1 MNNVINFPTLA
12 PALEHLAPS
21 LNVPTSR
28 PLNDAR
34 TDIESLITDIR
45 FAFNY
50 AQEHALAVLSVNADR
65 FGAYMIIAPT
75 EHVKTL
81 FGAECTCWRN
91 YESEGTA
98 TEHWVASIE
107 HIRVFWREVKCVH

>member
-34 TDIESLITDIR
+34 TDIEGLITDIR
-45 FAFNY
+45 FAFDF
-50 AQEHALAVLSVNADR
+50 AQKHALAVLSVNADR

-75 EHVKTL
+75 DNIRKL
-81 FGAECTCWRN
+81 FKKDCVCWRN
-91 YESEGTA
+91 FEQAGTN
-98 TEHWVASIE
+98 TEHWVASIK